1 MTSFLTILLF
11 FVYTWGF
18 GYSMTF
24 FFKNSENWLERNL
37 MRIGFGLGGFIVV
50 GVLLNFLGIILDWKI
65 FLALALL
72 GPIVGL
78 VKSKGKITKLEKIK
92 LNKLDFVVFIV
103 LLIFAITFFMY
114 AKGAFSYSYLEDDD
128 PWVYAESAKY
138 IAVEKTLYRPDW
150 AETRIFNYLDPYPPG
165 YVLLM
170 GVLHQ
175 TSPSVNWTLKFFNAL
190 IISFG
195 VIFFFFFAY
204 RLLKDRNK
212 ALFAT
217 GIFAM
222 IPVYLTHF
230 IWSHAL
236 VPTLGFVILYGF
248 LMMNEEKKW
257 LWSVM
262 ILFGGVFLIH
272 PRHPFKVVIFVLIFG
287 VFYSIFKRKTQWKYL
302 WGILG
307 GVVISLLWWLPK
319 NKWIEQFI
327 MATGDQKIT
336 ASSAT
341 TEGIG
346 NFIVSVLH
354 KVTKFALNPEGG
366 TATRTYSFNDFFFAQ
381 KQNLINSPVGIG
393 VVVSLLTFLGILA
406 MVLFFSTKLNQNEL
420 KSKGGKWAVKFF
432 KACSYVLAAILAL
445 RYITLLFGGQ
455 NAFGFLYS
463 LWFDLGFYLAAIG
476 LGVLTLIVV
485 KEEKLVWRV
494 AAISWLTIFLLLVN
508 PSYFNFPIG
517 MSPFRTWMHLVLPLA
532 LIATEGAYL
541 LKGLIGKKNNYLKWL
556 VLGLLLLGVFY
567 TSGLQKYTVNTAK
580 WSPGG
585 AFSSYEEVDGYIWM
599 KDNLPIDSRVYSFYD
614 QKRVIGLDQ
623 FACSWCKDIRDYSE
637 HSIEINMSENY
648 DWFKDNEFDYV
659 VFSARYLDWTNKIY
673 GEENST
679 KLLNTRINEAVDMP
693 NKFKVVH
700 QKQGFILFQII

>member
-1 MTSFLTILLF
+1 MISYLTILLF

-50 GVLLNFLGIILDWKI
+50 GVLLNLLGIILDWKI

-72 GPIVGL
+72 GPLAGI
-78 VKSKGKITKLEKIK
+78 VKSKFKRPQLGKIK
-92 LNKLDFVVFIV
+92 LKKLDFVIFVV

-114 AKGAFSYSYLEDDD
+114 AKGAFSYEYLEDDD
-128 PWVYAESAKY
+128 PWGYAEATKY
-138 IAVEKTLYRPDW
+138 VTIEKTLYRPDW
-150 AETRIFNYLDPYPPG
+150 AETRVFNYLDPYPPG
-165 YVLLM
+165 YVMLM
-170 GVLHQ
+170 GILHE
-175 TSPSVNWTLKFFNAL
+175 TSPSISWTLKFFNAL
-190 IISFG
+190 IISLG
-195 VIFFFFFAY
+195 IIFFFFFAY

-222 IPVYLTHF
+222 IPSYLSHF

-248 LMMNEEKKW
+248 LMMHQEKKW
-257 LWSVM
+257 LWPTM

-272 PRHPFKVVIFVLIFG
+272 PRHPFKVVIFVLILG
-287 VFYSIFKRKTQWKYL
+287 LCYSIFKKKIQWRYL

-307 GVVISLLWWLPK
+307 GVLISLLWWLPK

-336 ASSAT
+336 ASAAT
-341 TEGIG
+341 AGGIG
-346 NFIVSVLH
+346 NFIISILH
-354 KVTKFALNPEGG
+354 KITKFALNPEGG

-381 KQNLINSPVGIG
+381 KQNLINNPVGVGI
-393 VVVSLLTFLGILA
+393 VVSLLTFVGFFSL
-406 MVLFFSTKLNQNEL
+406 VLFFSAQLKQNEI
-420 KSKGGKWAVKFF
+420 KSTWMKWAVKIF
-432 KACSYVLAAILAL
+432 KVSSYVLVAILAL

-455 NAFGFLYS
+455 NAFSFLYS
-463 LWFDLGFYLAAIG
+463 LWFDLIFYLAAIG

-494 AAISWLTIFLLLVN
+494 AAVSWLTIFLLLVN

-517 MSPFRTWMHLVLPLA
+517 MSPFRTWMHLALPLA
-532 LIATEGAYL
+532 LITTEGAYL
-541 LKGLIGKKNNYLKWL
+541 LKGLVAKKSKYLKWL
-556 VLGLLLLGVFY
+556 ILGLLLLGVFY
-567 TSGLQKYTVNTAK
+567 TSGLQKYTVNTAQ

-585 AFSSYEEVDGYIWM
+585 AFSSYEEIDGYIWM
-599 KDNLPIDSRVYSFYD
+599 KDNLPIDSKVYSFYD
-614 QKRVIGLDQ
+614 AKRVIGLDQ
-623 FACSWCKDIRDYSE
+623 FACSWCKDLRDYNE
-637 HSIEINMSENY
+637 DSIENNMSVTY
-648 DWFKDNEFDYV
+648 DWLKDNEYDYV
-659 VFSARYLDWTNKIY
+659 VFSARYMQKYVPQY
-673 GEENST
+673 GEDSAAE
-679 KLLNTRINEAVDMP
+679 LLNTRISETVSMKE
-693 NKFKVVH
+693 KFTLVH
-700 QKQGFILFQII
+700 QGEGFALFRVK